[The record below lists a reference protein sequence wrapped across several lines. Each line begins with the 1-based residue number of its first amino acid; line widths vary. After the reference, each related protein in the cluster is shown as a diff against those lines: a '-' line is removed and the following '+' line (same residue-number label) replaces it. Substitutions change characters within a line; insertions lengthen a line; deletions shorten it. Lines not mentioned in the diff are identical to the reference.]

1 MNYIDILRTNPHLRK
16 CNVNNICDR
25 FLKRTNGNAFVVFNN
40 VQQAYEIHTMEAYFL
55 SGDSYNTTIL
65 LENLNE
71 SIIIECLMQ
80 DFSKDLDDILS
91 ERLANETW
99 RENWQ
104 KNKRVYELNQ
114 QFKTIERV
122 MGTKQ

>member
-104 KNKRVYELNQ
+104 KNKRTYELNQ

>member
-1 MNYIDILRTNPHLRK
+1 MNYIDILRTNPYLKK

-40 VQQAYEIHTMEAYFL
+40 VQQSYEIHTVEAFLL
-55 SGDSYNTTIL
+55 SGESYNTTIL

-71 SIIIECLMQ
+71 ATIIECLMQ
-80 DFSKDLDDILS
+80 DFSKDLDAILS
-91 ERLANETW
+91 ERLADETW

>member
-1 MNYIDILRTNPHLRK
+1 MNYIDILRTNPYLKK

-40 VQQAYEIHTMEAYFL
+40 VQQSYEIHTMEAFFL
-55 SGDSYNTTIL
+55 SGESYNTTIL

-71 SIIIECLMQ
+71 STILECLMQ

-104 KNKRVYELNQ
+104 KNKRTYELNQ
-114 QFKTIERV
+114 QFKIIERV
-122 MGTKQ
+122 IGTKQ